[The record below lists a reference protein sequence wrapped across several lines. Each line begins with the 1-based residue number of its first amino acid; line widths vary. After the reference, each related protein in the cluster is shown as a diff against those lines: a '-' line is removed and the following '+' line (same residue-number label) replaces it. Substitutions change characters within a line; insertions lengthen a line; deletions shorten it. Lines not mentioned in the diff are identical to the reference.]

1 MDRPEKGGEVAD
13 GCLLS
18 EGPAENRGVCVKG
31 TGGGANEGSEQAV
44 LLGMESKVLRLGVLA
59 ALGLGDGVGLESPP
73 LGDVTGLA
81 MEGVVDCDVSNGWA
95 VGPEELDVCMLVGVR
110 VKQEV
115 WVRKGRGRA
124 FQWTPA
130 SAAISAQTSKTS
142 S

>member
-44 LLGMESKVLRLGVLA
+44 LLGMESKVLGVLA
-59 ALGLGDGVGLESPP
+59 ALGLGNGVGLESPP
-73 LGDVTGLA
+73 GTGRCRWSCHRR
-81 MEGVVDCDVSNGWA
+81 VVDCDVSDYGWA

-110 VKQEV
+110 VQVE
-115 WVRKGRGRA
+115 
-124 FQWTPA
+124 
-130 SAAISAQTSKTS
+130 
-142 S
+142 